1 MFSSDSAFSEW
12 LHDVCERQ
20 PQAARLL
27 GAAEEEQRRRG
38 YYHTLREILQQPFT
52 WTHTADQMAGL
63 APDLR
68 SSVLELR
75 HLILTGSGSSE
86 YAGHC
91 ARLALQNRLGV
102 NTLAVGGG
110 ALLTH
115 LHHALPPGRPV
126 LLVSLARSGDSPE
139 SVGAV
144 SLLLKIDPSVR
155 HLILTCNARGK
166 LATNF
171 QENAGVRVVTL
182 DERTNDCSLV
192 MTSSF
197 TNLALA
203 AEFLGYLDQPD
214 LYTKRCRQLS
224 NIAKHLLETQF
235 EALGKVG
242 AQDFRR
248 AVFLGSG
255 PRSGAAL
262 EAALKMVEMTAGL
275 VGSISETYLGLR
287 HGPMSYVHADTL
299 VVCFLSPDATARAY
313 ESDLIREIDQ
323 KSLGMMKVIVGD
335 SVPSDLTRD
344 RDVVIE
350 CPGLA
355 ELGEY
360 TVPVVEV
367 MVGQLLGFFRC
378 MREGLRPDSPSENG
392 VINRVVQSFAL
403 HFPAGFR
410 KEEVG

>member
-1 MFSSDSAFSEW
+1 MASS
-12 LHDVCERQ
+12 
-20 PQAARLL
+20 PQAARFLR
-27 GAAEEEQRRRG
+27 AAEDEQRRQG

-63 APDLR
+63 APCLR
-68 SSVLELR
+68 SCISDLR

-91 ARLALQNRLGV
+91 ARCALQNRLGV
-102 NTLAVGGG
+102 NTLAVGAGS
-110 ALLTH
+110 LLTH
-115 LHHALPPGRPV
+115 SRHALPPGRPA

-139 SVGAV
+139 SVGAL
-144 SLLLKIDPSVR
+144 SLLLKTDPAIR
-155 HLILTCNARGK
+155 HLVLTCNARGK

-171 QENAGVRVVTL
+171 KENAGVRVVTL
-182 DERTNDCSLV
+182 DERTNDRSLV

-203 AEFLGYLDQPD
+203 AEFLGYLDQPE

-224 NIAKHLLETQF
+224 NIAEQLLETQF
-235 EALGKVG
+235 EKLGQVG
-242 AQDFRR
+242 GQNFKR
-248 AVFLGSG
+248 AVFLGNG

-262 EAALKMVEMTAGL
+262 EAALKLLEMTAGQ
-275 VGSISETYLGLR
+275 VGAISETYLGLR
-287 HGPMSYVHADTL
+287 HGPMSYIHADTL

-313 ESDLIREIDQ
+313 ECDLIREIDQ
-323 KSLGMMKVIVGD
+323 KNLGMMKVIVAD
-335 SVPSDLTRD
+335 AVPPDVTRD

-350 CPGLA
+350 CPGLG
-355 ELGEY
+355 ELGEN

-367 MVGQLLGFFRC
+367 MIGQLLGFFRC
-378 MREGLRPDSPSENG
+378 IREGLRPDLPSENG

-403 HFPAGFR
+403 HFPPGLS
-410 KEEVG
+410 